1 MLLLPFIPIM
11 ALVVQNALTVR
22 AFNIVLKNLKDSISN
37 LKKLKMHFFFLCG
50 VGVGYSIIQMTDAIN
65 AQKEATVIEH
75 QV

>member
-1 MLLLPFIPIM
+1 
-11 ALVVQNALTVR
+11 
-22 AFNIVLKNLKDSISN
+22 
-37 LKKLKMHFFFLCG
+37 MHFFFLCG